1 MGECKHEFRDGV
13 DTIESSRYN
22 PLTTLSVAPTGRR
35 TAGTA
40 EEAID
45 VNQSTLGSWLRRATA
60 VAGAAV
66 LVAACS
72 SPGGSAGAPAG
83 STGAG
88 SAPAAGAIGVT
99 LITKT
104 STNPF
109 FVAMAKGAKESADK
123 LGITLTS
130 AAGKEDGDTASQI
143 TAIEN
148 AISKGDKG
156 ILITPSGPDVNPAIK
171 KARDAGLFVIA
182 LDTPPDPADTVDI
195 TFATDNFEAGKLIG
209 QWTAAQLAGKPAT
222 IALLDLFSDKIVSVD
237 YNRDQGFLTGMGI
250 DTKDVKKNGDEAKT
264 GSYSGGTYE
273 IACNLPTQGAED
285 GGQTAMENCLSKNP
299 SINVV
304 YTINEPAAN
313 GANKALTAAGKTSGI
328 LIVSVD
334 GGCAGVGLVKSGV
347 IGATSQQYPLK
358 MASLG
363 VQAIY
368 DLATTGKKPAVS
380 EGLDFYNT
388 GVALVTDK
396 AATGVTSISS
406 DDATKICWG

>member
-1 MGECKHEFRDGV
+1 M
-13 DTIESSRYN
+13 T
-22 PLTTLSVAPTGRR
+22 
-35 TAGTA
+35 
-40 EEAID
+40 
-45 VNQSTLGSWLRRATA
+45 QSTIGTRLGGVTA
-60 VAGAAV
+60 VAITAIV
-66 LVAACS
+66 LAACS
-72 SPGGSAGAPAG
+72 SGSTTAPSTVGASSAAGSAGA
-83 STGAG
+83 S
-88 SAPAAGAIGVT
+88 SAAGASSGAGPIGVT

-123 LGITLTS
+123 LGITLTT
-130 AAGKEDGDTASQI
+130 AAGKQDGDTATQI

-148 AISKGDKG
+148 AVSKGDKG
-156 ILITPSGPDVNPAIK
+156 ILITPSGPDVNSAIK
-171 KARDAGLFVIA
+171 NARAAGLFVIA

-195 TFATDNFEAGKLIG
+195 TFATDNLEAGKLIG
-209 QWTAAQLAGKPAT
+209 QWTAGQLAGKAAT
-222 IALLDLFSDKIVSVD
+222 IALLDLFSDKVVSVD
-237 YNRDQGFLTGMGI
+237 YNRDQGFLQGMGI
-250 DTKDVKKNGDEAKT
+250 DVKNPQKNGDEAPT
-264 GSYSGGTYE
+264 GRYSGGTYT
-273 IACNLPTQGAED
+273 IVCNLPTQGAED

-299 SINVV
+299 DINVV

-313 GANKALTAAGKTSGI
+313 GANKALTAAGKTGV

-380 EGLDFYNT
+380 DGLTFFNT

-396 AATGVTSISS
+396 AVTGVTSISS
-406 DDATKICWG
+406 DDAAKICWG

>member
-1 MGECKHEFRDGV
+1 M
-13 DTIESSRYN
+13 
-22 PLTTLSVAPTGRR
+22 
-35 TAGTA
+35 
-40 EEAID
+40 
-45 VNQSTLGSWLRRATA
+45 NQSTLGKRIKGLAA
-60 VAGAAV
+60 VASMTI
-66 LVAACS
+66 LFAACS
-72 SPGGSAGAPAG
+72 SSGTGGSPAG
-83 STGAG
+83 SAAAGASSAAGG
-88 SAPAAGAIGVT
+88 SPVAGGAIGVT

-123 LGITLTS
+123 LGMTLTT
-130 AAGKEDGDTASQI
+130 AAGKEDGDTATQI

-156 ILITPSGPDVNPAIK
+156 ILITPGGPDVNPAIK

-209 QWTAAQLAGKPAT
+209 QWAAAQLAGKPAT
-222 IALLDLFSDKIVSVD
+222 IALLDLFDDKIVSVD

-250 DTKDVKKNGDEAKT
+250 DTKDVTKNGDEAKT

-273 IACNLPTQGAED
+273 IACNLATKGAED

-299 SINVV
+299 NINVV

-313 GANKALTAAGKTSGI
+313 GANKALTSAGKTGV
-328 LIVSVD
+328 LMVSVD
-334 GGCAGVGLVKSGV
+334 GGCAGVELVKSGV

-368 DLATTGKKPAVS
+368 DLATSGKKPAVT

-406 DDATKICWG
+406 ADAAKICWG

>member
-1 MGECKHEFRDGV
+1 VTKSTIGKRLGGV
-13 DTIESSRYN
+13 
-22 PLTTLSVAPTGRR
+22 
-35 TAGTA
+35 
-40 EEAID
+40 
-45 VNQSTLGSWLRRATA
+45 TA
-60 VAGAAV
+60 VASAAI
-66 LVAACS
+66 LFAACS
-72 SPGGSAGAPAG
+72 GGSTTAPTTSTAASVAGASTAAG
-83 STGAG
+83 SSGA
-88 SAPAAGAIGVT
+88 SSAAGPIGVT

-123 LGITLTS
+123 LGITLTA
-130 AAGKEDGDTASQI
+130 AAGKEDGDTATQI

-148 AISKGDKG
+148 AVSKGDKG
-156 ILITPSGPDVNPAIK
+156 ILITPSGPDVNSAIK
-171 KARDAGLFVIA
+171 TARAAGLFVIA

-195 TFATDNFEAGKLIG
+195 TFATDNLEAGKLIG
-209 QWTAAQLAGKPAT
+209 QWTAGQLAGKAAT
-222 IALLDLFSDKIVSVD
+222 IALLDLFSDKVVSVD
-237 YNRDQGFLTGMGI
+237 YNRDQGFLQGMGI
-250 DTKDVKKNGDEAKT
+250 DVKNPQKNGDEAPT
-264 GSYSGGTYE
+264 GSYSGGSYT
-273 IACNLPTQGAED
+273 IVCNLPTQGAED

-299 SINVV
+299 DINVV

-313 GANKALTAAGKTSGI
+313 GANKALTSAGKSGV

-380 EGLDFYNT
+380 DGLTFFNT

-396 AATGVTSISS
+396 AVSGVTSISS
-406 DDATKICWG
+406 DDAAKICWG

>member
-1 MGECKHEFRDGV
+1 VTKSTIGKRLGGV
-13 DTIESSRYN
+13 
-22 PLTTLSVAPTGRR
+22 
-35 TAGTA
+35 
-40 EEAID
+40 
-45 VNQSTLGSWLRRATA
+45 TA
-60 VAGAAV
+60 VASAAI
-66 LVAACS
+66 LFAACS
-72 SPGGSAGAPAG
+72 GGSTTAPTT
-83 STGAG
+83 STAA
-88 SAPAAGAIGVT
+88 SAAGASTAAGSSGASSAAGPIGVT

-109 FVAMAKGAKESADK
+109 FVAMAKGAKESTDK
-123 LGITLTS
+123 LGITLTT
-130 AAGKEDGDTASQI
+130 AAGKEDGDTATQI

-148 AISKGDKG
+148 AVSKGDKG
-156 ILITPSGPDVNPAIK
+156 ILITPSGPDVNSAIK
-171 KARDAGLFVIA
+171 TARAAGLFVIA

-195 TFATDNFEAGKLIG
+195 TFATDNLEAGKLIG
-209 QWTAAQLAGKPAT
+209 QWTAGQLAGKAAT
-222 IALLDLFSDKIVSVD
+222 IALLDLFSDKVVSVD
-237 YNRDQGFLTGMGI
+237 YNRDQGFLQGMGI
-250 DTKDVKKNGDEAKT
+250 DVKNPQKNGDEAPT
-264 GSYSGGTYE
+264 GSYSGGSYT
-273 IACNLPTQGAED
+273 IVCNLPTQGAED

-299 SINVV
+299 DINVV

-313 GANKALTAAGKTSGI
+313 GANKALTSAGKSGV

-380 EGLDFYNT
+380 DGLTFFNT

-396 AATGVTSISS
+396 AVSGVTSISS
-406 DDATKICWG
+406 DDAAKICWG

>member
-1 MGECKHEFRDGV
+1 MGLAAERKHNFRHSL
-13 DTIESSRYN
+13 DTTPSSRYN
-22 PLTTLSVAPTGRR
+22 PLTTLSITPTGRMA
-35 TAGTA
+35 AGT
-40 EEAID
+40 EEETH
-45 VNQSTLGSWLRRATA
+45 VNQSTLGKWSRS
-60 VAGAAV
+60 VAALAIAG
-66 LVAACS
+66 LLFAACS
-72 SPGGSAGAPAG
+72 SPSGASNSAPAG
-83 STGAG
+83 STAAASGA
-88 SAPAAGAIGVT
+88 AIGVT

-109 FVAMAKGAKESADK
+109 FVAMGKGADEAAAK
-123 LGITLTS
+123 LGIKLTKE
-130 AAGKEDGDTASQI
+130 AGKEDGDTATQI
-143 TAIEN
+143 QAIEN

-195 TFATDNFEAGKLIG
+195 TFATDNFDAGKLIG

-222 IALLDLFSDKIVSVD
+222 IGLLDLFSDKIVSVD

-250 DTKDVKKNGDEAKT
+250 DTKDIKKNGDEAKT
-264 GSYSGGTYE
+264 GNYSGGTYE
-273 IACNLPTQGAED
+273 IVCNLPTQGAED

-299 SINVV
+299 NINVV

-313 GANKALTAAGKTSGI
+313 GANKALTAAGKTGV

-406 DDATKICWG
+406 DDAAKICWG

>member
-1 MGECKHEFRDGV
+1 MRSIDK
-13 DTIESSRYN
+13 
-22 PLTTLSVAPTGRR
+22 PTG
-35 TAGTA
+35 T
-40 EEAID
+40 
-45 VNQSTLGSWLRRATA
+45 
-60 VAGAAV
+60 VAGRWRLFSLAAIAV
-66 LVAACS
+66 IAVSACS
-72 SPGGSAGAPAG
+72 SGSSGSAGATGTPAASAAG
-83 STGAG
+83 STASAAG
-88 SAPAAGAIGVT
+88 STAAGPIGVT

-104 STNPF
+104 ATNPF
-109 FVAMAKGAKESADK
+109 FIAMAKGAKESADK
-123 LGITLTS
+123 LGMTLTA
-130 AAGKEDGDTASQI
+130 AAGKEDGDTATQI

-171 KARDAGLFVIA
+171 KARAAGLFVIA

-195 TFATDNFEAGKLIG
+195 TFATDNLLAGQLIG
-209 QWTAAQLAGKPAT
+209 KWTAAQLAGKPAT
-222 IALLDLFSDKIVSVD
+222 IALLDLFSDKVVSVD
-237 YNRDQGFLTGMGI
+237 YNRDQGFLGGMGI
-250 DTKDVKKNGDEAKT
+250 ALNDPKKNGDEAPT
-264 GSYSGGTYE
+264 GNYSGGTYT
-273 IACNLPTQGAED
+273 IVCNLPTQGAEA

-299 SINVV
+299 AINVI

-313 GANKALTAAGKTSGI
+313 GAYKALTAAGKATGA

-368 DLATTGKKPAVS
+368 DLVTTGKKPAVS
-380 EGLDFYNT
+380 SGLDFYNT

-396 AATGVTSISS
+396 PATGVESITTT
-406 DDATKICWG
+406 DAAKICWG